1 MPQHLVPHTSSPS
14 SSPSALL
21 VGTDDM
27 LLYTRKAILE
37 KEGFHVFINSP
48 LDAIRIVNNSEYN
61 LIIACH
67 TLGPAEAD
75 ALVIAARSNPTHPAL
90 ISFSKN
96 PAPEHTGHPFD
107 DSVWSFALPEAFIS
121 KVHEALRSRQH

>member
-1 MPQHLVPHTSSPS
+1 MSQDLVPPTSSPT
-14 SSPSALL
+14 ALL
-21 VGTDDM
+21 VGTDEM

-37 KEGFHVFINSP
+37 KQGLHVSINSAP
-48 LDAIRIVNNSEYN
+48 DAIAAVATSGYN

-67 TLGPAEAD
+67 TLAPAEAD

-107 DSVWSFALPEAFIS
+107 HSVWSLALPEAFIS